1 MKWKGILNA
10 KGIEEASGAAYTE
23 LERAGVE
30 EKQCLAFRLTLEEIL
45 NVYLD
50 ESCEGS
56 ELSVRC
62 RKLFGDFEIVI
73 RLNCR
78 EINPFEREN
87 LILGRLLKNFV
98 IPPEWSAEKGT
109 NKLRFVFTLYNTT
122 VKNYIFTWKYIKK
135 QKGLLLFSIFAQLF
149 SVLFGILAPIVSAGI
164 IQAYANDKA
173 YMVLEIAAALL
184 IVSLLKNLF
193 MVISNQGYNHVYTGA
208 LSDLESDVV
217 DGVLR
222 ITTGCIEE
230 KGTGLFIQRIT
241 GDTSRIASGYNSI
254 ADMLVNILNYAGI
267 LIAMFSIDHSIA
279 LVTVIIVAVQV
290 FVELFRTKRLFKDD
304 RVFRSYNE
312 QYTGLVGEM
321 VRGHRDIRLLNN
333 EKTFWNELTK
343 RIRTANEKR
352 LYMQKRSWNL
362 KLFRWETGEFGTFA
376 FIVLLSYL
384 IAKGVMIPATALI
397 IYNYYSDLSSSS
409 LKTIGSFLDSITDFN
424 ISNERVCA
432 LLTSAEFPKEH
443 FGNEVLEKA
452 RGEITFEHVDFSYDT
467 AGKPGEGRKI
477 LQDMSFVIK
486 PGETVGL
493 VGKSGCGKTT
503 TFNLIT
509 KLYESA
515 AGKVLLDGKNIRDL
529 TKDSIRDNITVVSQ
543 NPYIFKMTVRD
554 NLKLVKPDLTDE
566 EMENVCRLACIDED
580 IKLLPEGYDTMIGE
594 GGVNL
599 SGGQRQR
606 LAIAR
611 SMLRDSAI
619 VLFDEATS
627 ALDNDTQARIQQAI
641 DNMRKDRT
649 VIIIAHRLSTV
660 INSDRIFFMQDGSI
674 LAQGSH
680 EKLLETCE
688 PYRNLAMMDAAG
700 ENVVPV

>member
-1 MKWKGILNA
+1 MI
-10 KGIEEASGAAYTE
+10 
-23 LERAGVE
+23 
-30 EKQCLAFRLTLEEIL
+30 
-45 NVYLD
+45 
-50 ESCEGS
+50 
-56 ELSVRC
+56 
-62 RKLFGDFEIVI
+62 
-73 RLNCR
+73 
-78 EINPFEREN
+78 
-87 LILGRLLKNFV
+87 
-98 IPPEWSAEKGT
+98 
-109 NKLRFVFTLYNTT
+109 
-122 VKNYIFTWKYIKK
+122 
-135 QKGLLLFSIFAQLF
+135 
-149 SVLFGILAPIVSAGI
+149 FGILAPIVSAGI
-164 IQAYANDKA
+164 IRAYTNNKA
-173 YMVLEIAAALL
+173 DMVLEIAGALL
-184 IVSLLKNLF
+184 VISLLKNLF

-208 LSDLESDVV
+208 LSALESDVV
-217 DGVLR
+217 DGVLK

-267 LIAMFSIDHSIA
+267 LIAMFSIDPSIA
-279 LVTVIIVAVQV
+279 LVTVVIVAVQV

-304 RVFRSYNE
+304 RIFRSHNE
-312 QYTGLVGEM
+312 QFTGLVGEM

-333 EKTFWNELTK
+333 EKTFWEELTE
-343 RIRTANEKR
+343 RINTANEKR

-376 FIVLLSYL
+376 FIALLAYL
-384 IAKGVMIPATALI
+384 IAKGKMIPATALI
-397 IYNYYSDLSSSS
+397 IYNYYSDISSSS

-443 FGNEVLEKA
+443 FGNERLDKV

-467 AGKPGEGRKI
+467 SVKPGEGRKI
-477 LQDMSFVIK
+477 LQDMSFVIN

-503 TFNLIT
+503 AFNLIT
-509 KLYESA
+509 KLYEPD
-515 AGKVLLDGKNIRDL
+515 AGKVLLDGKNM
-529 TKDSIRDNITVVSQ
+529 K
-543 NPYIFKMTVRD
+543 
-554 NLKLVKPDLTDE
+554 DLTDD
-566 EMENVCRLACIDED
+566 EMIRVCRLACIDED
-580 IKLLPEGYDTMIGE
+580 INLLPQGYDTMIGE

-611 SMLRDSAI
+611 SMLRDSSI

-641 DNMRKDRT
+641 DNIRRDRT

-660 INSDRIFFMQDGSI
+660 INSDRIFFMQDGNI
-674 LAQGSH
+674 LAKGRH
-680 EKLLETCE
+680 EELLETCE
-688 PYRNLAMMDAAG
+688 PYRNLAMMDALE
-700 ENVVPV
+700 ENG

>member
-1 MKWKGILNA
+1 MKWKGSLNRQ
-10 KGIEEASGAAYTE
+10 GIEEASGAAYSE
-23 LERAGVE
+23 LKRAGIE

-45 NVYLD
+45 NIYLD
-50 ESCEGS
+50 GSCEGS
-56 ELSVRC
+56 ALFVRC
-62 RKLFGDFEIVI
+62 RKLFGDLEVVI
-73 RLNCR
+73 RVNCR
-78 EINPFEREN
+78 EINPLEHEN
-87 LILGRLLKNFV
+87 IILGRLLKNFV
-98 IPPEWSAEKGT
+98 IPPEYSAQKGS
-109 NKLRFVFTLYNTT
+109 NRLRFVFTLYNTT
-122 VKNYIFTWKYIKK
+122 FKNYVFTWKYVKQ
-135 QKGLLLFSIFAQLF
+135 QKGLLLFSISAQLF
-149 SVLFGILAPIVSAGI
+149 SVIFGILAPIASAGI
-164 IQAYANDKA
+164 IRAYTNNKA
-173 YMVLEIAAALL
+173 DMVLEIAGALL
-184 IVSLLKNLF
+184 IISLLKNLF

-208 LSDLESDVV
+208 LSALESDVV
-217 DGVLR
+217 DGVLK

-254 ADMLVNILNYAGI
+254 ADMFVNILNYAGI
-267 LIAMFSIDHSIA
+267 LIAMFSIDPSIA
-279 LVTVIIVAVQV
+279 LVTVVIVAVQV

-304 RVFRSYNE
+304 RIFRSHNE
-312 QYTGLVGEM
+312 QFTGLVGEM

-333 EKTFWNELTK
+333 EKTFWEELTE
-343 RIRTANEKR
+343 RINTANEKR

-376 FIVLLSYL
+376 FIALLAYL
-384 IAKGVMIPATALI
+384 IAKGEMIPATALI
-397 IYNYYSDLSSSS
+397 IYNYYSDISSSS

-443 FGNEVLEKA
+443 FGNERLDKV

-467 AGKPGEGRKI
+467 SVKPGEGRKI
-477 LQDMSFVIK
+477 LQDMSFVIN

-503 TFNLIT
+503 AFNLIT
-509 KLYESA
+509 KLYEPD
-515 AGKVLLDGKNIRDL
+515 AGKVLLDGKNIKDL
-529 TKDSIRDNITVVSQ
+529 TKDSIRGNITVVSQ
-543 NPYIFKMTVRD
+543 SPYIFRMSVRD
-554 NLKLVKPDLTDE
+554 NLKLVKPDLSDDE
-566 EMENVCRLACIDED
+566 MIRVCRLACIDED
-580 IKLLPEGYDTMIGE
+580 INLLPQGYDTMIGE

-611 SMLRDSAI
+611 SMLRDSSI

-641 DNMRKDRT
+641 DNIRKDRT

-660 INSDRIFFMQDGSI
+660 INSDRIFFMQDGNI
-674 LAQGSH
+674 LAKGRH
-680 EKLLETCE
+680 EELLETCE
-688 PYRNLAMMDAAG
+688 PYRNLAMMDALE
-700 ENVVPV
+700 ENG